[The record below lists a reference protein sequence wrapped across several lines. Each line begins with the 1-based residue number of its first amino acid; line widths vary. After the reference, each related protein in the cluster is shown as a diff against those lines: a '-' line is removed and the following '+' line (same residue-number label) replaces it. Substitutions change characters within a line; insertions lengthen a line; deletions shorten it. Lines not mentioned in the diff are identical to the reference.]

1 MYHAANVLFKTING
15 GLSWEVISPDL
26 TRNDTAKQDISGGPI
41 TNEGAGGENYNTIY
55 YVVESPH
62 EAGVIYTGSDC
73 GLVQITKDGGKNWSN
88 VTPAGLPEGMIH
100 SIEVSPH
107 DKGTVYIS
115 ASRYKFNDYGNMTY
129 KSVDY
134 GKSWTK
140 IGAGVEADD
149 FIKVIREDKKV
160 KGLLYAGA
168 ERGFYISY
176 DGGATFSRFQL
187 NLPIVPV
194 TDLTIRDND
203 LVAATAGRSFW
214 ILDDLGAIQQ
224 SKGNVDVALKIFT
237 PKPTYRLSSVTI
249 PEYFGDIPG
258 LGRNP
263 ANGVLLDYFLK
274 DKADTAKVTL
284 EILNVSGKVIRSYT
298 NKKDES
304 FKPYPGGPP
313 AKQTIPA
320 EAGLNRFAWDFRT
333 EALSGVPGVFVY
345 GDYSGYRVAPGKYK
359 ARIMHKGQTAETE
372 LEIIADPR
380 IQASAAD
387 WDAQQAFLK
396 QASEQFE
403 EIHKNVNKMR
413 QVKKQIETYNESLKD
428 NADAKE
434 IINTGKE
441 LIKKIE
447 KWENN
452 LIEPRSKNF
461 QDVINFPNKLNSEFL
476 QLRSVSDTHDPR
488 LTKGVQDRARDVNA
502 DWAKYKQQ
510 MQELINSDI
519 SNYNKLFKDKNM
531 PALITETKETT
542 INE

>member
-1 MYHAANVLFKTING
+1 
-15 GLSWEVISPDL
+15 
-26 TRNDTAKQDISGGPI
+26 
-41 TNEGAGGENYNTIY
+41 
-55 YVVESPH
+55 
-62 EAGVIYTGSDC
+62 
-73 GLVQITKDGGKNWSN
+73 
-88 VTPAGLPEGMIH
+88 
-100 SIEVSPH
+100 
-107 DKGTVYIS
+107 
-115 ASRYKFNDYGNMTY
+115 MTY
-129 KSVDY
+129 KSTDY

-140 IGAGVEADD
+140 IGAGVEVDD

-176 DGGATFSRFQL
+176 DGGTTFNKFQL
-187 NLPIVPV
+187 NLPVVPV

-224 SKGNVDVALKIFT
+224 SKGNVGASLKIFT

-263 ANGVLLDYFLK
+263 ANGVLLDYFIK
-274 DKADTAKVTL
+274 EKADTVKVTL
-284 EILNVSGKVIRSYT
+284 EILDVSGKVIRSFT

-359 ARIMHKGQTAETE
+359 ARITHKGQSSETD
-372 LEIIADPR
+372 LEIIVDPKVM
-380 IQASAAD
+380 ATSAE
-387 WDAQQAFLK
+387 WTAQQEFLK

-403 EIHKNVNKMR
+403 EVHKNVNKMR

-434 IINTGKE
+434 IITMGKE
-441 LIKKIE
+441 LIRKIE
-447 KWENN
+447 KWESN

-476 QLRSVSDTHDPR
+476 QLRSVADTHDPR
-488 LTKGVQDRARDVNA
+488 LTKGAQDRSRDVQTE
-502 DWAKYKQQ
+502 WSKYKQQ
-510 MQELINSDI
+510 MNELVQKDIN
-519 SNYNKLFKDKNM
+519 NYNRMFKDKNL
-531 PALITETKETT
+531 PAVITDNKDTV
-542 INE
+542 INN